1 MKTLLAVF
9 LLAGCLNAQMLQ
21 SITNDKHH
29 SAGPPTYVYNAA
41 QSGNNNGSDTS
52 ITLTITSVIG
62 QLSIA
67 TCTGFNDNAG
77 VGNLVV
83 SDSAGNTWTDN
94 ADGGTDGINSYDQF
108 STVITSGGSNVI
120 TCTDAEA
127 VGGVMLFVDTFT
139 SSTGWYPVFG
149 AADQSAYNF
158 SSILGN
164 SHCSNTA
171 QGDTTQSYELVYG
184 YCSSGGLTGS
194 TAASGYTSAQG
205 PLIASNGVRVW
216 EGYLATTTV
225 NTPSLSTTG
234 NWSNWATIIQ
244 AYLSN

>member
-1 MKTLLAVF
+1 MKALLAVF

-21 SITNDKHH
+21 SITNDTHH

-41 QSGNNNGSDTS
+41 QSGNNNGLDTS

-67 TCTGFNDNAG
+67 TCTGFGDNAG

-83 SDSAGNTWTDN
+83 SDSAGNTWTDSTF
-94 ADGGTDGINSYDQF
+94 GGTDGRNSYDQF

-127 VGGVMLFVDTFT
+127 AGGVMLFVDTFT

-149 AADQSAYNF
+149 AADAGNF
-158 SSILGN
+158 DTVLAN
-164 SHCSNTA
+164 NHCSNTA
-171 QGDTTQSYELVYG
+171 QSDTTQSYELVYG
-184 YCSSGGLTGS
+184 YCSSGASGS

-205 PLIASNGVRVW
+205 PLVTSNSIRVW
-216 EGYLATTTV
+216 TGYLATTTV
-225 NTPSLSTTG
+225 NLPSLTTTG
-234 NWSNWATIIQ
+234 NWNNWTSIIL